1 MNEGLIARIERE
13 AGIPNLLE
21 VLTERLE
28 PTDLQSLL
36 LEVYANLARTTSP
49 RRVLEQYE
57 KNRFVAPSSADPR
70 MLVEVER
77 LAWSLLPT
85 GYIPLE
91 LSPLCPLGTNA
102 AVATVSQNKVVST
115 IRNTEV
121 VADST
126 NVLALECAIRRRRLH
141 GVAGRTREPVLL
153 AASQRHTRA
162 QVFKEPGLSAHFR
175 ILSMCAAGR
184 DEGSLHFESREL
196 VEQIAFYI
204 RLVQEAAQLG
214 YHWRQIRVAV
224 TGFTAALSARL
235 EDQVLRPL
243 SDRFPNAHCH
253 LEPTR
258 SSGRGYY
265 DGVCYKLFATDESA
279 QEIEL
284 ADGGL
289 TNWTRRLLSDNK
301 ERLVVSG
308 LSLERLGA
316 HLTRLSGPG

>member
-1 MNEGLIARIERE
+1 MIEGLIARIERE
-13 AGIPNLLE
+13 AGVPNLLE

-36 LEVYANLARTTSP
+36 LEVYSNLARTTSP
-49 RRVLEQYE
+49 RRLLDQYE
-57 KNRFVAPSSADPR
+57 KNRFVTPSSADPR

-77 LAWSLLPT
+77 LAWRLLPD
-85 GYIPLE
+85 GYAPLE

-102 AVATVSQNKVVST
+102 AVASVSQNKVVST

-141 GVAGRTREPVLL
+141 KTAGRTRESVLL
-153 AASQRHTRA
+153 AASQRLTRA
-162 QVFKEPGLSAHFR
+162 QVFKGPGVFAHFR
-175 ILSMCAAGR
+175 LLSMCAAGR
-184 DEGSLHFESREL
+184 AEGSFRFESRQL
-196 VEQIAFYI
+196 VEQIAVYI
-204 RLVQEAAQLG
+204 RLVQGVVRLG
-214 YHWRQIRVAV
+214 CHWRGIRVAV
-224 TGFTAALSARL
+224 TDFTAGLSARL

-243 SDRFPNAHCH
+243 AERFPDVTCH
-253 LEPTR
+253 LDPSR
-258 SSGRGYY
+258 SAGRGYY
-265 DGVCYKLFATDESA
+265 DGVCFKLFATDESD

-289 TNWTRRLLSDNK
+289 TDWTRRLLSDNK

-308 LSLERLGA
+308 ISLERLGA
-316 HLTRLSGPG
+316 RLKMV